1 MVDTKPEKTR
11 TRREKT
17 LAERL
22 QEGTEKREDEDDI
35 RQESASDSEE
45 EEEELPP
52 PPKSMGTNLSFS
64 LMEQGLLAMSA
75 SLGFSK
81 IDSDTVDRQREKM
94 IEKMPLVHKDPET
107 GEDTWEKLLVFF
119 EDTEE
124 VRAEPELGGL
134 GAGLTGEYTLYSFVV
149 GWCPS
154 KKSVSAA
161 KKWKMKMRFS
171 QFYAFDQHLQQYLRQ
186 LGIDETR
193 LPEFPEKV
201 YFGHMSPSL
210 VKERKAALEFYFQE
224 LVKDKELTREPIVRA
239 FLKLPMS
246 TEDVQALESEY
257 SVSGDGLMAGMGE
270 YKSRLQITR
279 EEKAKG
285 KHHTQKKETFAGA
298 PTLAGAAEVGTAFA
312 KSSVDDSGAET
323 KWTFRIPILAD
334 FGGQRVG
341 DIFGDEV
348 RGLHSTYNN
357 KIKKQ
362 IEKSSQEKRKKDKT
376 GKEYFITSDGY
387 DQDGNYVG

>member
-1 MVDTKPEKTR
+1 M
-11 TRREKT
+11 
-17 LAERL
+17 
-22 QEGTEKREDEDDI
+22 
-35 RQESASDSEE
+35 
-45 EEEELPP
+45 PP

-64 LMEQGLLAMSA
+64 LMEQGLLAMSS

-81 IDSDTVDRQREKM
+81 IDTDTVDRQREKM

-134 GAGLTGEYTLYSFVV
+134 GPGLTGEYTLYSFVV

-246 TEDVQALESEY
+246 TEDVQALESE
-257 SVSGDGLMAGMGE
+257 VSQLPYLPDHL
-270 YKSRLQITR
+270 
-279 EEKAKG
+279 
-285 KHHTQKKETFAGA
+285 
-298 PTLAGAAEVGTAFA
+298 LATV
-312 KSSVDDSGAET
+312 
-323 KWTFRIPILAD
+323 L
-334 FGGQRVG
+334 
-341 DIFGDEV
+341 
-348 RGLHSTYNN
+348 LTYNRRLVLGLWRRIDGRDGRVQVSPAN
-357 KIKKQ
+357 NSRGESQGKAPHAKEGNFCRRTHARRRRRGRDGIRKI
-362 IEKSSQEKRKKDKT
+362 I
-376 GKEYFITSDGY
+376 G
-387 DQDGNYVG
+387 